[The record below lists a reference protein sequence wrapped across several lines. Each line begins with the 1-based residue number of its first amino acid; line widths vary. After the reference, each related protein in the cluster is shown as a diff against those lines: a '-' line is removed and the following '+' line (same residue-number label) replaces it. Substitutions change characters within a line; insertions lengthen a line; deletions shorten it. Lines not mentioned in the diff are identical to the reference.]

1 MSARKLFDDEVELSG
16 GPCRET
22 ESTFQYLNR
31 AKGPVWQ
38 RVRDLAEQWYADYPD
53 ETGDLRSR
61 FRRNDPH
68 QHVPAWWE
76 LYTYTL
82 FCLLGYLVEVH
93 PRHPNSDKRPD
104 FLVTRDSGRMYVECA
119 VLFEDDADDNTDGQ
133 MWIRDCINQAKNPNF
148 MVDVE
153 MHVRGTQRPRVLD
166 ITQPIEEW
174 LTSLDADAVAADI
187 AAGAESPTFELS
199 VRGWVIGLSA
209 WPVLPERR
217 GEADRLIGA
226 YFPFGGVRMLD
237 DIVRIRTILRKKG
250 SQYGPL
256 DAPLVVAL
264 LSWSTFAGKRD
275 MTNAALGSIGVSY
288 VPGDVRSAQP
298 VRRRNGYWRPPPE
311 LRGTR
316 ISGVLFGEHHLG
328 LWSPASVLPG
338 LWVNPWAETRLEV
351 SLPFATF
358 TADDRGEILSEDAS
372 VTPRDVF
379 GLPPYWPND
388 PE

>member
-1 MSARKLFDDEVELSG
+1 
-16 GPCRET
+16 
-22 ESTFQYLNR
+22 
-31 AKGPVWQ
+31 
-38 RVRDLAEQWYADYPD
+38 
-53 ETGDLRSR
+53 
-61 FRRNDPH
+61 
-68 QHVPAWWE
+68 
-76 LYTYTL
+76 
-82 FCLLGYLVEVH
+82 
-93 PRHPNSDKRPD
+93 
-104 FLVTRDSGRMYVECA
+104 
-119 VLFEDDADDNTDGQ
+119 
-133 MWIRDCINQAKNPNF
+133 
-148 MVDVE
+148 

-264 LSWSTFAGKRD
+264 LSWSTVAGKRD

-351 SLPFATF
+351 SLPFATV
-358 TADDRGEILSEDAS
+358 TADDSGEILSEDAS

-379 GLPPYWPND
+379 GLSRTGPMIPSDLQLALLVLISLSALLGPAGGLQSDEQSRAARPRKSSGRRRDTAWLCSRPGTSQRDGRCCHRPSSRAWRCGSRRSPFWVHPSSSSPDSVASIKLRRPRPGSGTGWSGLCRASRRWSRRSPRWPSSVGRAR
-388 PE
+388 PGPR